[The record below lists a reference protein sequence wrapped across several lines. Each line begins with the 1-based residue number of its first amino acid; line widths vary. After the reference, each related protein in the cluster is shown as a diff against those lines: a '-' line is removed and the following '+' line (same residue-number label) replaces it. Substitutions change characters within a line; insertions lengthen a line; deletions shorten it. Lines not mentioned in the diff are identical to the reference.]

1 MEAFASFGD
10 DNAML
15 FNLDLDNYQLNN
27 PLAQLIY
34 GADTLDA
41 LTAFVLKFG
50 GRGRFPSR
58 IVQCAAEFPL
68 RPCLKTI

>member
-27 PLAQLIY
+27 PLAHLIY

-50 GRGRFPSR
+50 GMGRFPSR
-58 IVQCAAEFPL
+58 AQCAQKFPL
-68 RPCLKTI
+68 RPWPNAIL

>member
-58 IVQCAAEFPL
+58 AQCAPKLLL

>member
-50 GRGRFPSR
+50 GMGRFPSR
-58 IVQCAAEFPL
+58 AQGGPKFPL
-68 RPCLKTI
+68 RPWPNAI

>member
-15 FNLDLDNYQLNN
+15 FNLDLDNYQLDN

-34 GADTLDA
+34 RADTLDA

-58 IVQCAAEFPL
+58 AQCAPEFPL
-68 RPCLKTI
+68 RPCT